1 MREPKL
7 FKFFSMPF
15 LLILVA
21 GAIALHGSKALAA
34 ETDDALQGR
43 IYYLRYCAACHG
55 DKADGKGP
63 VSGVLSSP
71 PADLRRLS
79 EKYGNPLPSDPV
91 IRFIDGREAVAA
103 HGSREMPVW
112 GERFYESGGGKVQER
127 QVRGVLSY
135 IVAYLR
141 TIQITRTSG

>member
-1 MREPKL
+1 MRKRKL
-7 FKFFSMPF
+7 FTFFPMSLALM
-15 LLILVA
+15 IGVA
-21 GAIALHGSKALAA
+21 MIASYGRAFAA

-63 VSGVLSSP
+63 VSGVLSAP

-79 EKYGNPLPSDPV
+79 EKYGSPLPSDPV

-103 HGSREMPVW
+103 HGPREMPVW
-112 GERFYESGGGKVQER
+112 GERFYESGGGKEQER

-141 TIQITRTSG
+141 SIQIARTSG